1 MEVVLLVERPLG
13 IIILERV
20 FCETHRNGTM
30 VLGEPE
36 ALGKRGVGYVL
47 DVVCELRVVAP

>member
-1 MEVVLLVERPLG
+1 MVERPLG
-13 IIILERV
+13 IIIQERV

-30 VLGEPE
+30 VLGQPE
-36 ALGKRGVGYVL
+36 ALGERGIGRVL